1 MSIFDN
7 LFGNKKKPG
16 RGGASVD
23 DDTDPASYTRVITR
37 EPEAERRAP
46 AADGWGD
53 EPRPPTPAPAAAFE
67 PTPLRPAPAYRSP
80 EPPTHQAPAA
90 PARPS
95 LREASHPDADDGQTV
110 YASVSRAVPTKVVAV
125 LVCIEGSVEGH
136 VVRIFAGENVIG
148 RKAKPES
155 ESLPDT
161 ARTVSR
167 EHAKLVAEDGYFM
180 VQPMRPEN
188 ATLVND
194 VPVDSHEALQHG
206 DRLTLGA
213 TKPSTFVLL
222 VVP

>member
-16 RGGASVD
+16 RGGASAD

-53 EPRPPTPAPAAAFE
+53 EPRTPAPAPAPAFE
-67 PTPLRPAPAYRSP
+67 PAPMRPAAAHRSL
-80 EPPTHQAPAA
+80 EPPPHQAPA
-90 PARPS
+90 ARPS

-110 YASVSRAVPTKVVAV
+110 YASVSRALPTKVVAV
-125 LVCIEGSVEGH
+125 LVCTEGPVEGH
-136 VVRIFAGENVIG
+136 VVRIFAGDNVIG

-194 VPVDSHEALQHG
+194 VPVESHEALQHG